1 MKNIKTYEQFINE
14 AFKSNDI
21 DVKTQMFC
29 EGRISE
35 IEYYEYLNEGIIDD
49 IKNWVKDVA
58 VYTFDWFKKLGDV
71 LLTLLK
77 NVIKFGITIG
87 EKMIG
92 AIKWILNWI
101 NDWADK
107 HPTAWRI
114 IIITVVIF
122 ILFIVCAS
130 SAHAQ
135 KTGGEPP
142 VTLINTAIGFLRDH
156 IHGHLN
162 DDSIRM
168 KAIAYL
174 VDLKNGTAHDP
185 SVYGKDAIE
194 LAKQSM
200 EHMPKM
206 ARSDSGISSEQIQ
219 DLVNKGAEVTK
230 YFIET
235 GNGGGKV
242 ILGN

>member
-49 IKNWVKDVA
+49 IKNWVRDVA
-58 VYTFDWFKKLGDV
+58 VYTFDWFEKLGNV

-87 EKMIG
+87 EKIIG

-114 IIITVVIF
+114 IIITVIIF
-122 ILFIVCAS
+122 IVFIVCAS

-135 KTGGEPP
+135 TTGGDPP
-142 VTLINTAIGFLRDH
+142 VTLINISIGFLKENMR
-156 IHGHLN
+156 GHLN

-174 VDLKNGTAHDP
+174 VDLKNGTSHDP
-185 SVYGKDAIE
+185 SVYGKDAID
-194 LAKQSM
+194 LAKQAM
-200 EHMPKM
+200 ESMPKM
-206 ARSDSGISSEQIQ
+206 ARSDSGISSEKIQ
-219 DLVNKGAEVTK
+219 DLVSKGAEITK

>member
-1 MKNIKTYEQFINE
+1 
-14 AFKSNDI
+14 
-21 DVKTQMFC
+21 MFC

-87 EKMIG
+87 EKIIG

-114 IIITVVIF
+114 IIITVIIF

-135 KTGGEPP
+135 TTGGNPP

-206 ARSDSGISSEQIQ
+206 TRSDSGISSEQIQ

-230 YFIET
+230 YYIET
-235 GNGGGKV
+235 ASGGGKV

>member
-107 HPTAWRI
+107 HPKAWRI
-114 IIITVVIF
+114 IIITVIIF

-135 KTGGEPP
+135 TTGGKPP

-206 ARSDSGISSEQIQ
+206 TRSDSGISSEQIQ

-230 YFIET
+230 YYIET
-235 GNGGGKV
+235 ASGGGKV